1 MTIECASDKTEPYA
15 MTDAVYQSLIKLCV
29 DICKRN
35 GKTKLLWFGDKDKSL
50 NYEPASDEMVITV
63 HRWFAN
69 KSCPGDW
76 LYSRLDDLAAK
87 VTAQLGGSTGTSDSG
102 VLYRVQV
109 GAYSIKANADAQ
121 LARVKEAGFDTYM
134 IQVDGMYKIQ
144 VGAYSKKENAD
155 AMLAKIKAAGFDAFI
170 STKGGQAVSAS
181 TPVKKTIQV
190 GSTVRVNQGAKTYS
204 GGGLASFVYKR
215 NHKVSQLQGDRAVI
229 TYEGTVVAAVH
240 VSDLT
245 LV

>member
-1 MTIECASDKTEPYA
+1 
-15 MTDAVYQSLIKLCV
+15 
-29 DICKRN
+29 
-35 GKTKLLWFGDKDKSL
+35 
-50 NYEPASDEMVITV
+50 
-63 HRWFAN
+63 
-69 KSCPGDW
+69 
-76 LYSRLDDLAAK
+76 
-87 VTAQLGGSTGTSDSG
+87 
-102 VLYRVQV
+102 
-109 GAYSIKANADAQ
+109 
-121 LARVKEAGFDTYM
+121 M

-204 GGGLASFVYKR
+204 GSGLASFVYKR

>member
-1 MTIECASDKTEPYA
+1 MHSMVQMVVHVKKGGEVMNKNKFVSVMKLHGDTQE
-15 MTDAVYQSLIKLCV
+15 SLAEAIGL
-29 DICKRN
+29 
-35 GKTKLLWFGDKDKSL
+35 S
-50 NYEPASDEMVITV
+50 
-63 HRWFAN
+63 
-69 KSCPGDW
+69 
-76 LYSRLDDLAAK
+76 
-87 VTAQLGGSTGTSDSG
+87 
-102 VLYRVQV
+102 VQRM
-109 GAYSIKANADAQ
+109 N
-121 LARVKEAGFDTYM
+121 
-134 IQVDGMYKIQ
+134 
-144 VGAYSKKENAD
+144 
-155 AMLAKIKAAGFDAFI
+155 AKIKAAGFDAFI